1 MVTSK
6 RELNYG
12 ASDERDI
19 LSSSLL
25 SSCVGESEEEE
36 TFLYPLCSNDEITS
50 DIHKDL
56 MYNTNE
62 KEVAGENDITEQFK
76 EVINKYERSQT

>member
-1 MVTSK
+1 
-6 RELNYG
+6 
-12 ASDERDI
+12 
-19 LSSSLL
+19 
-25 SSCVGESEEEE
+25 
-36 TFLYPLCSNDEITS
+36 LCSNDEITS

-76 EVINKYERSQT
+76 DVINKYERSQT